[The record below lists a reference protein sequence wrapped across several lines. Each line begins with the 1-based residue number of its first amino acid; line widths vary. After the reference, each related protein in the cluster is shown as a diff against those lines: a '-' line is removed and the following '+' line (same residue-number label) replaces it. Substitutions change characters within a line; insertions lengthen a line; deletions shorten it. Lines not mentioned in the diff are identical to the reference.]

1 MSIYR
6 QGEFLGKG
14 GFGEVYKATYGPD
27 ELVIKI
33 LKSSKVSRIT
43 PLNSIDKTDSIKR
56 ELHVYSLIKNNP
68 FTLNI
73 LDMV

>member
-1 MSIYR
+1 MEVKFLEIFNSFSDMSIYR

-33 LKSSKVSRIT
+33 LKSST
-43 PLNSIDKTDSIKR
+43 FL
-56 ELHVYSLIKNNP
+56 E
-68 FTLNI
+68 
-73 LDMV
+73 